1 VLNYSQD
8 THRQRTVDW
17 CDATGGTAAAF
28 DFTLKGILQEAVGRR
43 EYWRLIDSQGR
54 PPGVLGLWPSRA
66 VTFLENHDTGG
77 WGGWVV
83 DVVGAPFLEAV
94 LLFGGRAQLCYMP
107 ASCLVTLGNRVFTP
121 RLQPPAPR
129 AGSTLNHWP
138 FPSRHLP
145 EAYAYLLTHC
155 GTPCVFYDHLY
166 QQGLRTHILELLRI
180 RKKHGIHAKS
190 EVTIRK
196 AYNELYAAVIEKK
209 VAMKIGPAD
218 WRCVCVCVGGGGACW
233 GLQLCCSGERGESSK
248 LDAAAGCVAAVQHLL
263 CAWPAPGQS
272 HAASANPPPPADSL
286 ACPLLNHKLPPRPHP
301 TLPAPPRTVWTW
313 ARRSGSW
320 CTAASSLRCG
330 RQSSE

>member
-1 VLNYSQD
+1 MAFGEYWDTCSYTDGVLNYSQD

-66 VTFLENHDTGG
+66 VTFLENHDT
-77 WGGWVV
+77 
-83 DVVGAPFLEAV
+83 
-94 LLFGGRAQLCYMP
+94 
-107 ASCLVTLGNRVFTP
+107 
-121 RLQPPAPR
+121 
-129 AGSTLNHWP
+129 GSTLNHWP